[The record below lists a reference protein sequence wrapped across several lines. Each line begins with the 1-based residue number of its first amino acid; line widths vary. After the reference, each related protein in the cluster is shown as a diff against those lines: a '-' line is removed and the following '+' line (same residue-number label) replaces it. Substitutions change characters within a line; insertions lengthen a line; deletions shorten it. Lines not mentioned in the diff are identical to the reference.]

1 VLRVGTLL
9 ALVVVATLTACG
21 GGDDGS
27 SAGSGRLV
35 VLNDLAPVSEAF
47 DADKGHARLVLL
59 LSPT

>member
-27 SAGSGRLV
+27 SAGSSRLV
-35 VLNDLAPVSEAF
+35 VLDDVAPVSEAF